1 MMTIL
6 GTTKDQFQKKL
17 RKLVSIIFTLIFV
30 AIAIN
35 IALIFLFNRKNVAF
49 FVLVNSMAD
58 IVFFSIAYFL
68 YSFFYL
74 SQKQRYALYEKLHAE
89 AEEFRGKNIEIREHT
104 ERYLKVDCIR
114 VLAVIDGNVRRF
126 YLPFAHDISEG
137 KQLHFKANEGL
148 VLEIIDEK

>member
-89 AEEFRGKNIEIREHT
+89 AEEFRENH
-104 ERYLKVDCIR
+104 
-114 VLAVIDGNVRRF
+114 
-126 YLPFAHDISEG
+126 
-137 KQLHFKANEGL
+137 
-148 VLEIIDEK
+148 